1 MQQDIIDVKGGC
13 AVEWVDRMNAVIDY
27 VENNL
32 WGEISSSE
40 ISKIMASPYTVFQCA
55 FVQITGI
62 PLSEYIRRRKLT
74 LAAYE
79 VQNTDRRI
87 LDIALE
93 YGYESA
99 DAFSVAFK
107 RMHGIAPNIMRKTD
121 TQLKFYSRLHFTL
134 TMKGVDE
141 MDYRVMEKS
150 ILLWWGCGVRPLME
164 VAHGLS

>member
-62 PLSEYIRRRKLT
+62 PLSEYIRRRKLGVKT
-74 LAAYE
+74 LYPWDFALALVTMAAM
-79 VQNTDRRI
+79 I
-87 LDIALE
+87 IC
-93 YGYESA
+93 A
-99 DAFSVAFK
+99 DLN
-107 RMHGIAPNIMRKTD
+107 MT
-121 TQLKFYSRLHFTL
+121 
-134 TMKGVDE
+134 
-141 MDYRVMEKS
+141 VME
-150 ILLWWGCGVRPLME
+150 
-164 VAHGLS
+164 